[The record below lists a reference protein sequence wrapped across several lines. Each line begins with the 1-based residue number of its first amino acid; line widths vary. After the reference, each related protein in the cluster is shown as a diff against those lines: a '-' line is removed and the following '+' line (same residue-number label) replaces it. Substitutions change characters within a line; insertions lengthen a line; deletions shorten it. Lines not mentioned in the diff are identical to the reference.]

1 MPVDPSPHPPGCITG
16 ATSMLTESPGPHPA
30 GQRTAD
36 PNGRPLPHLNT
47 DCTERKTARR
57 RLHDDPT
64 TTQDAPHFGIIR
76 GGGCWSM
83 SLSPRTNPL
92 PYLLSG
98 LCCFRQS
105 HFWLVVI
112 DPQSA
117 GLSGCIGLIEGD
129 CGVEPPR
136 FGTGGRITQVIR
148 PTNHSPPH
156 SLIYVV
162 GTNEVAGA
170 GRVLLAGVGL
180 YLHFL

>member
-16 ATSMLTESPGPHPA
+16 ATNMLTESPGPHPA
-30 GQRTAD
+30 SQRTAD

-136 FGTGGRITQVIR
+136 FGTGGRMG
-148 PTNHSPPH
+148 
-156 SLIYVV
+156 LW
-162 GTNEVAGA
+162 AGGLGDWA
-170 GRVLLAGVGL
+170 RGGR
-180 YLHFL
+180 